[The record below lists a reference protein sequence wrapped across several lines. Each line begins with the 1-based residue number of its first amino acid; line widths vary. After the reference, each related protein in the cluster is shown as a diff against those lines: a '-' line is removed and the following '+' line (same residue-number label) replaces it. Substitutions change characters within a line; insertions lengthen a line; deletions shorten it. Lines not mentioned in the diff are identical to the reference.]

1 MAVVVVVDYSPK
13 TVGAYR
19 IRPDVGEY
27 EMMAANN
34 ASSFNGHPRCYEGV
48 CDTPLHFY
56 HLFVGDSF
64 MAVVAVDYSPKTV
77 GAQGHTP
84 SS

>member
-1 MAVVVVVDYSPK
+1 MKHRVVPDFSTDMFAV
-13 TVGAYR
+13 
-19 IRPDVGEY
+19 
-27 EMMAANN
+27 M
-34 ASSFNGHPRCYEGV
+34 EGV

-64 MAVVAVDYSPKTV
+64 MAVVAVDYSPTTV
-77 GAQGHTP
+77 RAQGHTP

>member
-1 MAVVVVVDYSPK
+1 MKPRFVPDFSADMFAV
-13 TVGAYR
+13 
-19 IRPDVGEY
+19 
-27 EMMAANN
+27 M
-34 ASSFNGHPRCYEGV
+34 EGV
-48 CDTPLHFY
+48 CDTPLHIY

-77 GAQGHTP
+77 RAQGHTP